1 MLSLLGMNCYPA
13 FAGVAKN
20 KTTDKVL
27 APMIEGLNMR
37 MLYTRP
43 TLAMLWLGV
52 ACFLTSMLAAG
63 YLLQQPWLGVTLHV
77 NDEGDKV
84 LVADLAPHLGQRMAL
99 GLQVLRVASA
109 SGATVDLAVTDL
121 IEEPDFFDTYPEMA
135 QFFARQSQLA
145 LLLRDGPVTLYWR
158 DPLGSDGQTVIAPQ
172 TRRLASLP
180 GAFWFQMGVGFAALL
195 MAFWVFLLRPAY
207 WGTRLFALTGLT
219 FSVATSSA
227 AIYSSRE
234 LALPGDVFRVLSSI
248 NHGGAILFGCALAGL
263 FLMYPKPFVR
273 PRTLLWLPAVFASW
287 WLADAL
293 RWAPDQNWGSR
304 LPISLELLMAIV
316 FGVMQWRSSRH
327 QPLDRAALRWFAL
340 SSLVGASLFIL
351 TMYLP
356 SMLGWFSPLPQA
368 YAFAFFL
375 IMYIGIALG
384 LGKYRLFDL
393 DEWAYRILLWL
404 IGAAVVILMDVALLY
419 FGLNHSASLGVT
431 LLLCGILYFPFRQ
444 WLWRR
449 LVKRRET
456 NIEQLLPEISK
467 IAFIVDTAE
476 QEAAWLAL
484 LRQLFNPLDMAP
496 SQSDTSAGEVAED
509 GLVLLMPRCG
519 DLPAQTLKYAG
530 HGARLFSSRD
540 AQFATALC
548 HLMDEMMSGRNHY
561 ELGVARERLRI
572 GRDLHDNI
580 GARLLKLIHQL
591 RGSPSADVARDAM
604 KDLRTAIGAL
614 DIQPV
619 PLPDALA
626 DWHAEAEG
634 RCESAKCQLVWNQ
647 PDDIPALKLAPRA
660 KASLESVV
668 RELITNALKHAAPD
682 CIEVHTQIDKLN
694 SRLSLSVANNGVLA
708 DPNSWKDGYGLR
720 NMRGRLEELGGYLSI
735 HSDADRVRLTLDVT
749 LA

>member
-1 MLSLLGMNCYPA
+1 MQMA
-13 FAGVAKN
+13 F
-20 KTTDKVL
+20 
-27 APMIEGLNMR
+27 
-37 MLYTRP
+37 TRP
-43 TLAMLWLGV
+43 TLAMVWLGV
-52 ACFLTSMLAAG
+52 VCLLTSMLSAW
-63 YLLQQPWLGVTLHV
+63 YVTQQPWLGVTLRV
-77 NDEGDKV
+77 SDQGDKV
-84 LVADLAPHLGQRMAL
+84 WVASLAPHLNQSIAPGSQL
-99 GLQVLRVASA
+99 LRIASV
-109 SGATVDLAVTDL
+109 SGATLDLDVTDL

-135 QFFARQSQLA
+135 KFFARQSMLA
-145 LLLRDGPVTLYWR
+145 SLLRDGPVTLFWR
-158 DPLGSDGQTVIAPQ
+158 DSFGKNGQTAMMPGARPL
-172 TRRLASLP
+172 TSLP
-180 GAFWFQMGVGFAALL
+180 GTFWFQMVVGFAALL
-195 MAFWVFLLRPAY
+195 LAAWVFLLRPTY
-207 WGTRLFALTGLT
+207 WSTRLFALTGLT
-219 FSVATSSA
+219 FSVATTSA

-234 LALPGDVFRVLSSI
+234 LALPGDVFRILSSV

-273 PRTLLWLPAVFASW
+273 PRTLLWLPLVFSIW

-304 LPISLELLMAIV
+304 LPISLELLMSIA
-316 FGVMQWRSSRH
+316 FGLMQWRSSRH

-375 IMYIGIALG
+375 IMYLGIALG
-384 LGKYRLFDL
+384 LGRYRLFDL
-393 DEWAYRILLWL
+393 DEWAYRIWLWL
-404 IGAAVVILMDVALLY
+404 IGAVLVILMDVALLY
-419 FGLNHSASLGVT
+419 LGLDHSMSLGGT

-449 LVKRRET
+449 LVKRREA

-467 IAFIVDTAE
+467 ITFIVDSAE
-476 QEAAWLAL
+476 QEAAWSAL
-484 LRQLFNPLDMAP
+484 LRQLFSPLDLKP
-496 SQSDTSAGEVAED
+496 SQSEVKSGEVLED
-509 GLVLLMPRCG
+509 GLVLQVPRCG
-519 DLPAQTLKYAG
+519 DISAQTLKYAG

-548 HLMDEMMSGRNHY
+548 HLMEGMMSGRNHY
-561 ELGVARERLRI
+561 ELGVAQERLRI

-614 DIQPV
+614 DAHPV

-626 DWHAEAEG
+626 DWRAEAEG
-634 RCESAKCQLVWNQ
+634 RCETARCQLVWNQ
-647 PDDIPALKLAPRA
+647 ADDIPVFKLTPRT

-668 RELITNALKHAAPD
+668 RELLTNALKHAAPD
-682 CIEVHTQIDKLN
+682 CIDVRTHIDPSSGL
-694 SRLSLSVANNGVLA
+694 LSLSVTNRVAAA
-708 DPNSWKDGYGLR
+708 DPMTWKEGYGLR
-720 NMRGRLEELGGYLSI
+720 NMRSRMEELGGTLNIDRDAESVQVTLSI
-735 HSDADRVRLTLDVT
+735 TLT
-749 LA
+749 

>member
-1 MLSLLGMNCYPA
+1 
-13 FAGVAKN
+13 
-20 KTTDKVL
+20 
-27 APMIEGLNMR
+27 MIEGLNMR
-37 MLYTRP
+37 MVYTRP
-43 TLAMLWLGV
+43 TLAMLWLST
-52 ACFLTSMLAAG
+52 ACLVISMLAAW
-63 YLLQQPWLGVTLHV
+63 YLLQQPWLGVTLRV
-77 NDEGDKV
+77 SAEGDKV
-84 LVADLAPHLGQRMAL
+84 LVADLAPHLVQRKAL
-99 GLQVLRVASA
+99 GAQVLRIASA
-109 SGATVDLAVTDL
+109 SGTTMDIEVTDL

-135 QFFARQSQLA
+135 HFFARQSQLTS
-145 LLLRDGPVTLYWR
+145 LLREGPVTLYWR
-158 DPLGSDGQTVIAPQ
+158 DPMGTDGQTVVAPQ
-172 TRRLASLP
+172 TRPLVSLP
-180 GAFWFQMGVGFAALL
+180 GTFWFQMGVGFAALL
-195 MAFWVFLLRPAY
+195 MASWVFLLRPHY
-207 WGTRLFALTGLT
+207 WGTRLFAMTGLS
-219 FSVATSSA
+219 FAVATSSA
-227 AIYSSRE
+227 AIFSSRE
-234 LALPGDVFRVLSSI
+234 LALPGEVFRVLSSI
-248 NHGGAILFGCALAGL
+248 NHAGAILFGCALVGL

-316 FGVMQWRSSRH
+316 FGLMQWRSSRH

-375 IMYIGIALG
+375 IMYVGIALG
-384 LGKYRLFDL
+384 LGRYRLFDL
-393 DEWAYRILLWL
+393 DEWAYRVLLWL

-419 FGLNHSASLGVT
+419 VGLNRSVSLGVT
-431 LLLCGILYFPFRQ
+431 LLLCGVLYFPFRQ

-449 LVKRRET
+449 LVKVRET
-456 NIEQLLPEISK
+456 NIEQLLPEISA
-467 IAFIVDTAE
+467 IAFIVDPAA
-476 QEAAWLAL
+476 QEATWAAL

-496 SQSDTSAGEVAED
+496 SQTDAKAGLVAED
-509 GLVLLMPRCG
+509 GLVLYVPRCG
-519 DLPAQTLKYAG
+519 DISAQTLKYAG

-540 AQFATALC
+540 AQFASALC

-591 RGSPSADVARDAM
+591 RGSPSAEVAREAM

-614 DIQPV
+614 DSHPV

-634 RCESAKCQLVWNQ
+634 RCESANCQLVWNQ

-668 RELITNALKHAAPD
+668 RELITNALKHATPD
-682 CIEVHTQIDKLN
+682 CIEVHSQMDKTN
-694 SRLSLSVANNGVLA
+694 SRFSLSVANNGALA
-708 DPNSWKDGYGLR
+708 DPNAWKDGYGLR
-720 NMRGRLEELGGYLSI
+720 NMRGRLEELGGSLSI
-735 HSDADRVRLTLDVT
+735 HRDADRVRLTLCVA

>member
-1 MLSLLGMNCYPA
+1 
-13 FAGVAKN
+13 
-20 KTTDKVL
+20 
-27 APMIEGLNMR
+27 MIEGLNMR
-37 MLYTRP
+37 MVFTRP
-43 TLAMLWLGV
+43 TLAMLWLSA
-52 ACFLTSMLAAG
+52 ACLLTSMLAAW
-63 YLLQQPWLGVTLHV
+63 YLLQQPWLGVTLRV
-77 NDEGDKV
+77 SDEGDKL
-84 LVADLAPHLGQRMAL
+84 LVAHLAPHLGQRMAM
-99 GLQVLRVASA
+99 GSQVLRVASA
-109 SGATVDLAVTDL
+109 SGTTVDLAVTDL

-135 QFFARQSQLA
+135 QFFARQSKLA
-145 LLLRDGPVTLYWR
+145 SLLRDGPVTLDWL
-158 DPLGSDGQTVIAPQ
+158 DPLGRAGQTVIALQ
-172 TRRLASLP
+172 TRRLVSLP
-180 GAFWFQMGVGFAALL
+180 GTFWFQMGVGFAALL
-195 MAFWVFLLRPAY
+195 MASWVFLLRPAY

-234 LALPGDVFRVLSSI
+234 LALPGDVFRALSSI

-273 PRTLLWLPAVFASW
+273 PRTLLLLPAVFASW

-304 LPISLELLMAIV
+304 LPIALELLMAIV
-316 FGVMQWRSSRH
+316 LGLLQWRSSRH

-375 IMYIGIALG
+375 IMYVGIALG
-384 LGKYRLFDL
+384 LGRYRLFDL

-404 IGAAVVILMDVALLY
+404 IGAAAVILMDVALLY
-419 FGLNHSASLGVT
+419 VGLDHSVTLGVT
-431 LLLCGILYFPFRQ
+431 LLLCGVLYFPFRQ

-449 LVKRRET
+449 LVKRREA

-467 IAFIVDTAE
+467 ITFIVDAAE
-476 QEAAWLAL
+476 QEFAWSTL
-484 LRQLFNPLDMAP
+484 LRQLFNPLDVV
-496 SQSDTSAGEVAED
+496 SCQSDAKSGEVRED
-509 GLVLLMPRCG
+509 GLVLHVPPCG
-519 DLPAQTLKYAG
+519 DISAQNLKYAG

-548 HLMDEMMSGRNHY
+548 HLMEGMMSGRSLY
-561 ELGVARERLRI
+561 ELGVAQERLRI

-591 RGSPSADVARDAM
+591 RGSPTAEVARDAM

-614 DIQPV
+614 DAHPV
-619 PLPDALA
+619 PLRDALA

-634 RCESAKCQLVWNQ
+634 RCESAQCQLVWSQ
-647 PDDIPALKLAPRA
+647 ADDISALKLAPRA

-668 RELITNALKHAAPD
+668 RELITNALKHASPD
-682 CIEVHTQIDKLN
+682 CIEVHTYIDPSS
-694 SRLSLSVANNGVLA
+694 SRLSLSVGNNGAVA
-708 DPNSWKDGYGLR
+708 HPNSWKDGYGLR
-720 NMRGRLEELGGYLSI
+720 NMRGRLEELGGSLSI
-735 HSDADRVRLTLDVT
+735 HSGADHVRLTLCVV

>member
-1 MLSLLGMNCYPA
+1 
-13 FAGVAKN
+13 
-20 KTTDKVL
+20 
-27 APMIEGLNMR
+27 
-37 MLYTRP
+37 
-43 TLAMLWLGV
+43 
-52 ACFLTSMLAAG
+52 MLAAL
-63 YLLQQPWLGVTLHV
+63 YLLQQPWLGVTLRV
-77 NDEGDKV
+77 SDAGDKV
-84 LVADLAPHLGQRMAL
+84 LVADLAPHLGQPMAPGTQVRRM
-99 GLQVLRVASA
+99 ASA
-109 SGATVDLAVTDL
+109 SGTVVDLAVTDL

-135 QFFARQSQLA
+135 QFFARQSL
-145 LLLRDGPVTLYWR
+145 LSSLLRDGPVTVFWS
-158 DPLGSDGQTVIAPQ
+158 DPLGRDGQTVIAPQ
-172 TRRLASLP
+172 VRPLASLP

-195 MAFWVFLLRPAY
+195 MAAWVFLLRPHY
-207 WGTRLFALTGLT
+207 WGTRLFAMTGLS
-219 FSVATSSA
+219 FAVATSSA

-234 LALPGDVFRVLSSI
+234 LALPGDVFRVLSSV
-248 NHGGAILFGCALAGL
+248 NHAGAILFGCALVGL

-273 PRTLLWLPAVFASW
+273 PRTLLWLPAIFSCW

-316 FGVMQWRSSRH
+316 FGVLQWRSSRH

-356 SMLGWFSPLPQA
+356 SMLGWFAPLPQA

-375 IMYIGIALG
+375 VMYVGIALG
-384 LGKYRLFDL
+384 LGRYRLFDL

-404 IGAAVVILMDVALLY
+404 MGAAAVVLMDVALLY
-419 FGLNHSASLGVT
+419 MGLNHSVSLGLT
-431 LLLCGILYFPFRQ
+431 LLLCGVFYFPFRQ
-444 WLWRR
+444 WLWRW

-467 IAFIVDTAE
+467 IAFIAGASE
-476 QEAAWLAL
+476 QELAWTVL
-484 LRQLFNPLDMAP
+484 LRQLFNPLDMTP
-496 SQSDTSAGEVAED
+496 SQRTEKSGEVDEE
-509 GLVLLMPRCG
+509 GLVLHVPHCG
-519 DLPAQTLKYAG
+519 HLTAQTLKYAG

-540 AQFATALC
+540 AQFASALC
-548 HLMDEMMSGRNHY
+548 HLMDEMMSGRNKY

-604 KDLRTAIGAL
+604 KDLRTAISAL
-614 DIQPV
+614 DAQPV

-668 RELITNALKHAAPD
+668 RELITNALKHASPD
-682 CIEVHTQIDKLN
+682 CIEVHTQMDKTR
-694 SRLSLSVANNGVLA
+694 SCLSLSVTNNGMRV
-708 DPNSWKDGYGLR
+708 DPSAWQDGYGLR
-720 NMRGRLEELGGYLSI
+720 NMRGRLEELGGHLGI
-735 HSDADRVRLTLDVT
+735 EHNADRVCLTLSVSV
-749 LA
+749 A

>member
-1 MLSLLGMNCYPA
+1 
-13 FAGVAKN
+13 
-20 KTTDKVL
+20 
-27 APMIEGLNMR
+27 MR
-37 MLYTRP
+37 MVFTRP
-43 TLAMLWLGV
+43 TLTMLWLGV
-52 ACFLTSMLAAG
+52 ACLMTSMLAAW
-63 YLLQQPWLGVTLHV
+63 YLLLQPWLGVTLRV
-77 NDEGDKV
+77 NDTSDKV
-84 LVADLAPHLGQRMAL
+84 LVVNTAAHLSQGIAPGSEL
-99 GLQVLRVASA
+99 LRVVSA
-109 SGATVDLAVTDL
+109 SGITVDIDVTDL

-135 QFFARQSQLA
+135 QFFARQSKLT
-145 LLLRDGPVTLYWR
+145 LLLRDGPVTLFWR
-158 DPLGSDGQTVIAPQ
+158 DPMGPEGQITIAPKA
-172 TRRLASLP
+172 RPLASLP
-180 GAFWFQMGVGFAALL
+180 GTFWFQLAVGFAALL
-195 MAFWVFLLRPAY
+195 MACWVFLLRPTY
-207 WGTRLFALTGLT
+207 WGTRLFAMTGLS

-234 LALPGDVFRVLSSI
+234 LALDGDVFRSLSSL
-248 NHGGAILFGCALAGL
+248 NHAGAILFGCALAGL

-273 PRTLLWLPAVFASW
+273 PRTLLWLPAVFVSF
-287 WLADAL
+287 WLADAM

-304 LPISLELLMAIV
+304 LPIFLELLLSII
-316 FGVMQWRSSRH
+316 FGSMQWRRSRH
-327 QPLDRAALRWFAL
+327 HPLDRAALRWFAL

-356 SMLGWFSPLPQA
+356 SMLDWFVPLPQA

-375 IMYIGIALG
+375 IMYVGIALG
-384 LGKYRLFDL
+384 LGRYRLFDL

-404 IGAAVVILMDVALLY
+404 TGAAVVVLMDVALLY
-419 FGLNHSASLGVT
+419 AGLNHGLSLGVT
-431 LLLCGILYFPFRQ
+431 LLLCGVLYFPFRQ

-467 IAFIVDTAE
+467 ITFIVD
-476 QEAAWLAL
+476 AADQASAWSAL
-484 LRQLFNPLDMAP
+484 LRQLFNPLDVVP
-496 SQSDTSAGEVAED
+496 CQSGAKSSEVRED
-509 GLVLLMPRCG
+509 GLMLYVPASG
-519 DLPAQTLKYAG
+519 DISAQILTYAG

-548 HLMDEMMSGRNHY
+548 HLMEGMMSGRHRY
-561 ELGVARERLRI
+561 EHGVAQERLRI

-591 RGSPSADVARDAM
+591 RGNPTAEVARDAM

-614 DIQPV
+614 DAHPV

-626 DWHAEAEG
+626 DWQAEAEG
-634 RCESAKCQLVWNQ
+634 RCEAARCQLVWSQ
-647 PDDIPALKLAPRA
+647 ADEIPALKLAPRA

-682 CIEVHTQIDKLN
+682 CIEIHTQIDQSSSSL
-694 SRLSLSVANNGVLA
+694 RLSVANNGLVA

-720 NMRGRLEELGGYLSI
+720 NMRGRLEELGGSLSI
-735 HSDADRVRLTLDVT
+735 HSDANRVQLTLCVA

>member
-1 MLSLLGMNCYPA
+1 
-13 FAGVAKN
+13 
-20 KTTDKVL
+20 
-27 APMIEGLNMR
+27 MR
-37 MLYTRP
+37 MVYTRP
-43 TLAMLWLGV
+43 TLAMLWLSA
-52 ACFLTSMLAAG
+52 ACLLTSMLAAW
-63 YLLQQPWLGVTLHV
+63 YLLQQPWLGVTLRV
-77 NDEGDKV
+77 SDEGDKV
-84 LVADLAPHLGQRMAL
+84 LVAGLAPHLGQRMAL
-99 GLQVLRVASA
+99 GSQVLRMASA
-109 SGATVDLAVTDL
+109 SGTTVDIEVTDL

-135 QFFARQSQLA
+135 RFFARQSQLTS
-145 LLLRDGPVTLYWR
+145 LLREGPVTLYWR
-158 DPLGSDGQTVIAPQ
+158 DPVGGDGHTIIAPQ
-172 TRRLASLP
+172 ARRLTSLP
-180 GAFWFQMGVGFAALL
+180 GAFWFQMVVGFAALL
-195 MAFWVFLLRPAY
+195 MASWVFLLRPAY
-207 WGTRLFALTGLT
+207 WGTRLFAITGLT

-234 LALPGDVFRVLSSI
+234 LALPGEVFRVLSSI

-304 LPISLELLMAIV
+304 LPIALELLMAIV
-316 FGVMQWRSSRH
+316 FGLMQWRSSRH

-356 SMLGWFSPLPQA
+356 SMLGWFAPLPQA

-375 IMYIGIALG
+375 IMYVGIALG
-384 LGKYRLFDL
+384 LGRYRLFDL
-393 DEWAYRILLWL
+393 DEWAYRVLLWL

-419 FGLNHSASLGVT
+419 VGLNHGVSLGVT
-431 LLLCGILYFPFRQ
+431 LLLCGVLYFPFRQ

-449 LVKRRET
+449 LVKRREA

-467 IAFIVDTAE
+467 IAFIVDAAE
-476 QEAAWLAL
+476 QKAAWSAL
-484 LRQLFNPLDMAP
+484 LRQLFNPLDIVP
-496 SQSDTSAGEVAED
+496 SQSGAQSGEVGED
-509 GLVLLMPRCG
+509 GLVLHVPHCG
-519 DLPAQTLKYAG
+519 DIPAQTLKYAG

-540 AQFATALC
+540 AQFASALC
-548 HLMDEMMSGRNHY
+548 HLMAEMMSGRNHY

-614 DIQPV
+614 DAHPV

-634 RCESAKCQLVWNQ
+634 RCESAQCQLVWRQ
-647 PDDIPALKLAPRA
+647 ADDMPALRLAPRT

-682 CIEVHTQIDKLN
+682 CIEVHAHIDPVN
-694 SRLSLSVANNGVLA
+694 NRLSLSVANNGALA
-708 DPNSWKDGYGLR
+708 DPNAWKDGYGLR
-720 NMRGRLEELGGYLSI
+720 NMRGRLEELGGNLRI
-735 HSDADRVRLTLDVT
+735 DRDAARVRLTLCVA